1 MNEFESVP
9 NERRSGDGRI
19 DRVESAVNT
28 LSVDLHQHI
37 LDESGVFDEFR
48 VSIERLAVTAEMHT
62 KLMDRMSNTLD
73 GLAVQNARI
82 GVMEDFRGRT
92 EVTLKDMAHQTEVN
106 KDENTAIKLQ
116 RDLIIKGF
124 SILGTLVAALWAVAT
139 FFMKG

>member
-1 MNEFESVP
+1 MMHETDESI
-9 NERRSGDGRI
+9 NNIRLG
-19 DRVESAVNT
+19 RVEGAVNT
-28 LSVDLHQHI
+28 LSHDLHQHI

-92 EVTLKDMAHQTEVN
+92 EVTLKDMASQNETN
-106 KDENTAIKLQ
+106 KDETNAIKLQ

-124 SILGTLVAALWAVAT
+124 SLMGTLIAALWAVFT
-139 FFMKG
+139 FFKG